1 MKIAIIIGSIVLFIL
16 INIGINIYSAYLA
29 KKKQWE
35 FAQKSYSEKRTRHVQ
50 FNIKVGYFCSI
61 SLMLLSIFIVT
72 FIPNR
77 FSFEGGFGSIMW
89 VMVASLFLVAAL
101 GGIST
106 IIITVYE
113 HVKKIKKLQENE

>member
-113 HVKKIKKLQENE
+113 HVKNKEITRK